1 MEAYKE
7 QVRIIVLK
15 KDEADLKR
23 EEMEELLCT
32 ALEANSKLEE
42 RINALEI
49 DMAARERA
57 AFDWGR
63 VEAQVIMTNQLL
75 GVYNEAF

>member
-15 KDEADLKR
+15 KDEADLKK
-23 EEMEELLCT
+23 EEMEELLCI
-32 ALEANSKLEE
+32 ALEANSKSEE
-42 RINALEI
+42 RIKALEI

-57 AFDWGR
+57 AFDRGR
-63 VEAQVIMTNQLL
+63 VEA
-75 GVYNEAF
+75 